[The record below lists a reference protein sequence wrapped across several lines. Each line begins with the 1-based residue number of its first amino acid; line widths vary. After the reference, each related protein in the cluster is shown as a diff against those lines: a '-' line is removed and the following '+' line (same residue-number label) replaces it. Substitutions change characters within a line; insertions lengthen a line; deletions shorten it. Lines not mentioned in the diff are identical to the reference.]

1 MEGSEMRTIGRF
13 VAAGLASGAVVAFL
27 GITGL
32 GASTATAATM
42 VEYGAHAPSATMV
55 EYGAHAPSATAI
67 EYGGPSSNATAI
79 EYGGPSSNAT
89 AIEYGARLR

>member
-1 MEGSEMRTIGRF
+1 MKTIGRF
-13 VAAGLASGAVVAFL
+13 VAVGLASGAAVAFL

-42 VEYGAHAPSATMV
+42 VEYGAHAPSAT
-55 EYGAHAPSATAI
+55 AI
-67 EYGGPSSNATAI
+67 EYGGPSFNATAI
-79 EYGGPSSNAT
+79 EYGARSSNAT